1 MLYGEGLYKMR
12 YDKIVIDSNQGYI
25 KDNIGIISHRANTL
39 KSNGNLKQFQNI
51 ILYMI
56 GE

>member
-1 MLYGEGLYKMR
+1 MR